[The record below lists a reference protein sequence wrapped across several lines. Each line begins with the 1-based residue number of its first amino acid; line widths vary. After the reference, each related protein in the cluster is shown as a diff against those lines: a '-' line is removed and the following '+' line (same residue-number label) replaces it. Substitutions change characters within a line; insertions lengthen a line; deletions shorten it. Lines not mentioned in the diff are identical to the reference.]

1 MLVPCE
7 KYRLLFE
14 LAPIGISIV
23 DSDRNIIEANAA
35 LEETVR
41 MASADLKKGLFHKRK
56 YLDSSFNEIPWDNF
70 PSSIALREKRI
81 VRNVEVGII
90 DEASELSWA
99 LVSAAPLV
107 SDETLAVVITEDI
120 NDFKKIQKEYIYSE
134 SKFKSIYENCL
145 EAILLTSP
153 DGTIYN
159 ANPAACKMFGRSEDE
174 ICGLGRDFFVDTGDP
189 NLSELLKE
197 RDVKGYFSGELT
209 LVRKNGERFPAEL
222 SSSIFTS
229 PEGHLRTSMIIR
241 DITARKTSD
250 MALLESEERLRLAS
264 EATGFGFYSYDFIT
278 NKTFYSK
285 ELLSLYGL
293 APDQKINLYKDFVP
307 ENIHPDDRDKF
318 LSAIQMS
325 INPKKSGFMDIELRI
340 LLSGKK
346 FRWLRIRNYTSFT
359 GRKATDRPLLSYGI
373 VQDVTSQKKAR
384 IKLAESELKYSIIAD
399 NTADWEFWIS
409 EKKKYIY
416 HSPSC
421 KRITGYLPKDLMGDH
436 QKIEKL
442 IHPHDLDMFRKH
454 LRESF
459 QNLRISTIEFRII
472 DKKGAIR
479 WIEQLIT
486 PVFNKDGIFIGLR
499 GSNRDCTQRLK
510 DLKKLKDSERKLRK
524 LTIHIEEVRE
534 NEQRKLAMD
543 LHDDLGQRLTAINI
557 DIAWLKSRIGVQS
570 QPVVLKLEE
579 MSHLIN
585 ESIQR
590 IKEVSADLSPSILFD
605 LGVVPA
611 FQWMLKN
618 FQDQSGIIYS
628 FNHDNNEFM
637 IDSKLSL
644 VLYRILQESLT
655 NIVRHSNASKIK
667 ISLHLTKNIIELII
681 NDNGIGIDE
690 EKLNS
695 FNSLGII
702 GIKERVRAVNGRV
715 SIKGVKGIGTTIIID
730 IPLK

>member
-1 MLVPCE
+1 
-7 KYRLLFE
+7 
-14 LAPIGISIV
+14 
-23 DSDRNIIEANAA
+23 
-35 LEETVR
+35 
-41 MASADLKKGLFHKRK
+41 
-56 YLDSSFNEIPWDNF
+56 
-70 PSSIALREKRI
+70 
-81 VRNVEVGII
+81 
-90 DEASELSWA
+90 
-99 LVSAAPLV
+99 
-107 SDETLAVVITEDI
+107 
-120 NDFKKIQKEYIYSE
+120 
-134 SKFKSIYENCL
+134 
-145 EAILLTSP
+145 
-153 DGTIYN
+153 
-159 ANPAACKMFGRSEDE
+159 
-174 ICGLGRDFFVDTGDP
+174 
-189 NLSELLKE
+189 
-197 RDVKGYFSGELT
+197 
-209 LVRKNGERFPAEL
+209 
-222 SSSIFTS
+222 
-229 PEGHLRTSMIIR
+229 
-241 DITARKTSD
+241 
-250 MALLESEERLRLAS
+250 
-264 EATGFGFYSYDFIT
+264 
-278 NKTFYSK
+278 
-285 ELLSLYGL
+285 
-293 APDQKINLYKDFVP
+293 
-307 ENIHPDDRDKF
+307 
-318 LSAIQMS
+318 
-325 INPKKSGFMDIELRI
+325 MDIELRI